1 MLIWLKNPR
10 KVRHRTFQLRWD
22 PERGLG
28 GPAGREACT
37 HALPDVRSL
46 QMGLRSPAT
55 DFYAAEAIARITD
68 VTDLFHSVGVALA
81 AGEIEA
87 AEALLP
93 QEQRYP
99 LPPELPILETSEL
112 PEAPRR
118 ESAEPPTA

>member
-1 MLIWLKNPR
+1 MAR
-10 KVRHRTFQLRWD
+10 
-22 PERGLG
+22 
-28 GPAGREACT
+28 
-37 HALPDVRSL
+37 
-46 QMGLRSPAT
+46 RSPAPQT
-55 DFYAAEAIARITD
+55 TSRPDPNPVASPAAEAIARITD
-68 VTDLFHSVGVALA
+68 VSDLFHSVGVALA